1 MGNAKSLLLSLTEGL
16 DADKIDKAHIT
27 LLDEMTRKNII
38 KQRKNIYK
46 FNADYRAGKLD
57 VALNGTGYLETFGRE
72 DKKDLIIEPKDLGSA
87 AKGDIVVVKRFFSK
101 NGRVKAKV
109 VLIIQKGFLTYV
121 GVTKNIN
128 NTAVVQNI
136 KTAVPITVAASQK
149 SLKQLPQG
157 TLLKIES
164 TTGIIKEVLGVLN
177 DAATDEK
184 ISLALY
190 DKEEFFSA
198 QSEDEAKSHGSSV
211 DKSFYPNRLDLTH
224 LPFCTIDPNDAKDFD
239 DAIYFDEKNY
249 TIYIAIA
256 DVSEYV
262 YPFGFIDKEAKNR
275 GFSIYFPHKSI
286 PMLPRTLSENICSL
300 KPNEDRLAFGFK
312 IVLDKMTLE
321 PKTEELFEGVINSK
335 KRYTYEL
342 ADRFLDD
349 SKKGEDD
356 TDKKI
361 LSWLKPL
368 FLLTEKLRE
377 KRLRNAFNFHSNEI
391 RINLDKAQNI
401 VSTTVEKETPSH
413 ALIEECMLL
422 ANKAAAKRI
431 KYGIFRTHEPPSFEK
446 IEKLLND
453 LSLIGIEAKFNPNI
467 PALIRAIQTQS
478 NEIGL
483 LADVDR
489 LIIKSQKQAC
499 YTPDNKGHFGLGFD
513 IYSHF
518 TSPIRRYSDLILHR
532 LLKAQIK
539 NEEKLAKFQLENIAS
554 ECESLSELE
563 READKVAWDFMDR
576 KFARYAAQNI
586 GKCFTCKVT
595 ELGKIPMAVLD
606 DELKGARIFLTDDNV
621 ELFENVSVQIIQS
634 DIASAKIIGKIIKRL
649 D

>member
-1 MGNAKSLLLSLTEGL
+1 LGNAKSLLLSLTEGL

-164 TTGIIKEVLGVLN
+164 TTGIIKEVLGVLS